1 MHHSLSGLNVSD
13 AIEVFLQA
21 KLAEGCSPST
31 IVGYGHDLRVWLAYA
46 GEKDVAEVTAQEI
59 QAFLNYLRTDYKPSR
74 FSGDAAALSP
84 KTIRNFWVSL
94 AALFRWLNFNFE
106 VPSPMAK
113 VPAPTFTKAEIEPF
127 SQDEVRALLKACDYK
142 REAQPTLRRCY
153 TMRRATALRDRAIL
167 LLLLDT
173 GLRSSEL
180 CSLNLGDVDLKTG
193 KILVRSGA
201 TGGAKGGKSR
211 IVYMGNAVRRSLW
224 RYLVTRDDKDNERAP
239 LFTANQHSL
248 NRDSL
253 RHLVARLGTVA
264 QIRKC
269 HPHRFR
275 HTFAITY
282 LRCGGDVFTLQRLL
296 GHGSLEM
303 VQHYARLAQ
312 VDIEQAHRRASP
324 ADNWR
329 L

>member
-1 MHHSLSGLNVSD
+1 MHQSLSGLNVSD
-13 AIEVFLQA
+13 VIDGFLRA
-21 KLAEGCSPST
+21 KLAEGRSPRT
-31 IVGYGHDLRVWLAYA
+31 IVGYRHDLRVWLAYA
-46 GEKDVAEVTAQEI
+46 GDQDVAVVTAQDI
-59 QAFLNYLRTDYKPSR
+59 QAFLNYLRTDYKPRR
-74 FSGDAAALSP
+74 FSADTKALSP

-94 AALFRWLNFNFE
+94 AALFRWLNFTFE
-106 VPSPMAK
+106 LASPMAK

-127 SQDEVRALLKACDYK
+127 SQDEVVALLKACDFK
-142 REAQPTLRRCY
+142 REARPALRRRY
-153 TMRRATALRDRAIL
+153 TMRRATAPRDRAIL
-167 LLLLDT
+167 LMLLDT

-180 CSLNLGDVDLKTG
+180 CALNLGDVDLKTG
-193 KILVRSGA
+193 KILVRGGP
-201 TGGAKGGKSR
+201 TGGAKAGKSR
-211 IVYMGNAVRRSLW
+211 IVYMGTVVRRSLW
-224 RYLVTRDDKDNERAP
+224 RYLVNRDDKDNDHAP

-253 RHLVARLGTVA
+253 RHLVARLGAVA

-282 LRCGGDVFTLQRLL
+282 LRCGGDVFSLQRLL